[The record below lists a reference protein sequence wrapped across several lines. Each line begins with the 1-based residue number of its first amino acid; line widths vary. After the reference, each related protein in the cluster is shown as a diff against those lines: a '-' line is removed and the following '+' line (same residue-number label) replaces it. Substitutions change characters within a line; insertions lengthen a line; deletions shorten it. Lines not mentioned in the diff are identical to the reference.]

1 MGFGSICLGILDM
14 NESGARAEDFN
25 LPTSTTFEWTFV
37 Y

>member
-1 MGFGSICLGILDM
+1 MGFGSICLGILAM

-25 LPTSTTFEWTFV
+25 LLTSTTFEWTFV

>member
-25 LPTSTTFEWTFV
+25 LLDPTTF
-37 Y
+37 